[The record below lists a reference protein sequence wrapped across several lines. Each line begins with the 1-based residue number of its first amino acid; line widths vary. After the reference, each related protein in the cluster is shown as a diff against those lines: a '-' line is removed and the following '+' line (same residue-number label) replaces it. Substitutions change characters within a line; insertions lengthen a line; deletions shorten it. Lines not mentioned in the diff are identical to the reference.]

1 MSEVR
6 LSDLIAPSFSKVH
19 RMIKAGSGFVHW
31 WFRGGRGSTKSSFI
45 SLQVVLGIMKN
56 PDAHAVCFRKYACDL
71 RSSVYNQVLW
81 AIDVLGVSKYFRAT
95 VSPLEITYIPTGQKI
110 VFKGL
115 DDPRK
120 SKSQKMPFGYF
131 MFGWF
136 EELEQY
142 DGIAEIRSVVQSYM
156 RGGDKFT
163 YFYSYNPPQTAANW
177 VNFEA
182 GKEVANRHVHTSDYL
197 SVPKE
202 WLGEAFFIEALLLKE
217 QDERAYNHEYL
228 GEITGTG
235 GAIFGN
241 LTSRTITDEEIKGF
255 SNLRKGL
262 DWGFAVDPF
271 SYHHYEYDKTRRTIY
286 VYDEIFKVGMLNDEA
301 IEKIKEK
308 DIGRELITGDS
319 AEPKSIAEFRQ
330 AGINIRGA
338 IKGKDSVRYG
348 IKWLQK
354 LHAIVIDQKRCPN
367 AWREFSMYEHE
378 RLKNGEFKS
387 DYPDK
392 NNHGIDDCRYAFEND
407 MEKRGMF

>member
-1 MSEVR
+1 MAEVR
-6 LSDLIAPSFSKVH
+6 ISDLIASHFGSSHRRIKSFGAITH
-19 RMIKAGSGFVHW
+19 HW
-31 WFRGGRGSTKSSFI
+31 FKGGRGSCKSSFV
-45 SLQVVLGIMKN
+45 SLQIVLGIMRN
-56 PDAHAVCFRKYACDL
+56 PDAHCVCFRKYACDL
-71 RSSVYNQVLW
+71 RGSVYNQVLW
-81 AIDVLGVSKYFRAT
+81 AVDVLGVSRYFRAT
-95 VSPLEITYIPTGQKI
+95 VSPMEISYIPTGQKI

-142 DGIAEIRSVVQSYM
+142 DGMNEIRSVVQSYM
-156 RGGDKFT
+156 RGGEKFA
-163 YFYSYNPPQTAANW
+163 YFYSYNPPQTASNW

-182 GKEVANRHVHTSDYL
+182 GKDVPNRYVHTSDYRT
-197 SVPKE
+197 VTRD
-202 WLGEAFFIEALLLKE
+202 WLGNAFFIEAELLRR
-217 QDERAYNHEYL
+217 QDERAYRHEYL

-241 LTSRTITDEEIKGF
+241 LTSRIISDAEIKGF

-271 SYHHYEYDKTRRTIY
+271 AYANWEYDKTRRTIY
-286 VYDEIFKVGMLNDEA
+286 IFDEIYKVGLLNDAA
-301 IEKIKEK
+301 IDLIK
-308 DIGRELITGDS
+308 GRNIARETITADS
-319 AEPKSIAEFRQ
+319 AEPKSIAEFRRD
-330 AGINIRGA
+330 GINIRGA

-354 LHAIVIDQKRCPN
+354 LHSIVIDQKRCPN
-367 AWREFSMYEHE
+367 TWYEFSMYEHE

-392 NNHGIDDCRYAFEND
+392 NNHIIDAVRYGHEND